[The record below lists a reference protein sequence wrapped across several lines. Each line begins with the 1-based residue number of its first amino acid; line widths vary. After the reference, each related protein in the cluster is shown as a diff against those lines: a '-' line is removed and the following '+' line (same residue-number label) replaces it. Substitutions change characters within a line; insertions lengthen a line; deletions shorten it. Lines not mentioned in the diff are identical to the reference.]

1 MLAVRI
7 MAQADISL
15 LQQLGSNSCP
25 YHDPLTYLDWSAL
38 STSDYWLPQSAI
50 SLQGL
55 AEFEQLPEATK
66 RRLSQYEFIVFIQAG
81 LWLESLFI
89 RRLGERLNR
98 TASLTQ
104 HAYYLHE
111 IREEAGHSL
120 MFLQLIEKSGL
131 YLPGMWQRPPRLA
144 DFLGRHAPV
153 GSALFWLAVVIGEE
167 LPDKLNRHVRVHG
180 NGEVNATIAQMC
192 TLHIIDEARHIA
204 QARSAL
210 ESAVAGMGGLH
221 KRALSPVIALLLRQ
235 FVRSFYVPG
244 AEVYELAGLTPGN
257 HWRELAH
264 NNPARRE
271 FVGQC
276 VAPTLNLLRGHGFKL
291 AAPTA

>member
-1 MLAVRI
+1 

-38 STSDYWLPQSAI
+38 STSDYWLPPSAI
-50 SLQGL
+50 SLHGL
-55 AEFEQLPEATK
+55 GQFERLPEAARK
-66 RRLSQYEFIVFIQAG
+66 RLSQYEFVAFIQAG

-89 RRLGERLNR
+89 RRLGERLNKTR
-98 TASLTQ
+98 SLTQ
-104 HAYYLHE
+104 HAYHLHE

-120 MFLQLIEKSGL
+120 MFLQLIQRSGL
-131 YLPGMWQRPPRLA
+131 YLPGAWQRPPRLA
-144 DFLGRHAPV
+144 DFLGRHAPL

-180 NGEVNATIAQMC
+180 NGTVNATIAQMC

-204 QARSAL
+204 HARSAL
-210 ESAVAGMGGLH
+210 ESAVADMGRLH

-244 AEVYELAGLTPGN
+244 VEVYELAGLTPGDY
-257 HWRELAH
+257 WRDLARE
-264 NNPARRE
+264 NPVRRE

-291 AAPTA
+291 ASPIL

>member
-1 MLAVRI
+1 
-7 MAQADISL
+7 MAQAENSL

-38 STSDYWLPQSAI
+38 NASDYWLPPSAI
-50 SLQGL
+50 SLHGV
-55 AEFEQLPEATK
+55 AEFERVTEAMK
-66 RRLSQYEFIVFIQAG
+66 KRLSQCEFIAFVQAG

-98 TASLTQ
+98 AGSLAQ
-104 HAYYLHE
+104 HAYHLHE

-131 YLPGMWQRPPRLA
+131 YLPGAWRRPPRLA

-180 NGEVNATIAQMC
+180 NGTVNAMIAQMC

-204 QARSAL
+204 HARSAL
-210 ESAVAGMGGLH
+210 DSAVAGMGSMH

-244 AEVYELAGLTPGN
+244 VEVYELAGLTPGN
-257 HWRELAH
+257 YWRDLARK
-264 NNPARRE
+264 NPVRRE

-291 AAPTA
+291 TSPTF